1 MSVWFDKAKA
11 RYCVRIQRRG
21 QETRRVLPA
30 GITKAQAE
38 ALHASILRDFFSV
51 AELGRKP
58 RYSIADAIN
67 RYIVEELPKL
77 RSRRDSD
84 IRAIQPYTVG
94 KPLEAIDEAA
104 RAYRADNPHLAP
116 ASRNRRCHVL
126 RRIGRLA
133 ARWGWLE
140 KPVYVAMEPEHNAR
154 HTYYTLPQIRKKLK
168 AIGDPE
174 GQAFATIAAFTG
186 MRRGEIAALARA
198 DIGKQFLT
206 IRPAT
211 SKSQRPRLVP
221 VVPEI
226 RAALKFV
233 PFTYHKD
240 TYSDMARAA
249 GFRLHDLRHSTASL
263 LLNSGASL
271 EVVGQVLG
279 HASLQTTRRYAHL
292 APEVARAALLKATRK
307 TG

>member
-1 MSVWFDKAKA
+1 MSVWYDKTKA
-11 RYCVRIQRRG
+11 RHCVRIQRGG
-21 QETRRVLPA
+21 QEVRRVLPA

-38 ALHASILRDFFSV
+38 ALHTSILREFFNI
-51 AELGRKP
+51 AELGRRP
-58 RYSIADAIN
+58 RYSIADALN
-67 RYIVEELPKL
+67 RYIEEELPKIK
-77 RSRRDSD
+77 SRRDSD

-94 KPLEAIDEAA
+94 RLLEELAEAA
-104 RAYRADNPHLAP
+104 QAYRAAHSHLSP

-126 RRIGRLA
+126 RRIGKLA
-133 ARWGWLE
+133 LRWGWLE

-154 HTYYTLPQIRKKLK
+154 HTYYTLPQIRKHLK

-186 MRRGEIAALARA
+186 MRRGEIVGLQRD
-198 DIGKQFLT
+198 DIGRQYIT
-206 IRPAT
+206 VRH
-211 SKSQRPRLVP
+211 SKTGRPRQVP
-221 VVPEI
+221 ILPDI
-226 RAALKFV
+226 RAALKFI
-233 PFTYHKD
+233 PFTLHKD
-240 TYSDMARAA
+240 TFSDMARKA

-279 HASLQTTRRYAHL
+279 HTSLQTTRRYAHL

-307 TG
+307 QA